1 MIIKINTSLEIFL
14 NEILGYSG
22 IFTSPTTPCRNKL
35 YITLLEVSLSKLL
48 IAAKCSKKK
57 MPILDDYIDI
67 IYNVDKSFG
76 MFIHADN
83 NSELYFNK
91 SIEEYIKKVD
101 SNSIFNS
108 LIFFVLE
115 SDIDEIIEIKKSN

>member
-1 MIIKINTSLEIFL
+1 
-14 NEILGYSG
+14 
-22 IFTSPTTPCRNKL
+22 
-35 YITLLEVSLSKLL
+35 
-48 IAAKCSKKK
+48 

-108 LIFFVLE
+108 LIFLCA
-115 SDIDEIIEIKKSN
+115 

>member
-1 MIIKINTSLEIFL
+1 MFK
-14 NEILGYSG
+14 
-22 IFTSPTTPCRNKL
+22 
-35 YITLLEVSLSKLL
+35 
-48 IAAKCSKKK
+48 KKK

-108 LIFFVLE
+108 LIFLCA
-115 SDIDEIIEIKKSN
+115 